1 MAGPILSSPKTMKPH
16 KPIESLILTI
26 REQKVILDA
35 DLAVLYGVPTKVFN
49 QAVKRNSERFPAD
62 FTFQLTMQEWDNLK
76 SQIVTSSLAGAK
88 IHEPAQAHPHNATN
102 TPGGRRKPPHAFTE
116 HGAIMAATVLNS
128 SEAVAMSVFVVR
140 AFMQMREQ
148 LAANAAILKRM
159 AEIDRTLLEHDTA
172 LSSIWKKLQPLLAPP
187 PSVPEPPKRRIGFNA
202 ENK

>member
-1 MAGPILSSPKTMKPH
+1 MKPS
-16 KPIESLILTI
+16 KPIESLILTL
-26 REQKVILDA
+26 RGQKVILDT
-35 DLAVLYGVPTKVFN
+35 DLALLYGVPTKVFN

-62 FTFQLTMQEWDNLK
+62 FTFQLTIQEWDNLK
-76 SQIVTSSLAGAK
+76 SQIVTSSLVGGK
-88 IHEPAQAHPHNATN
+88 FHEPAQEYPHNATN
-102 TPGGRRKPPHAFTE
+102 THGGRRKPPHAFTE

-128 SEAVAMSVFVVR
+128 TEAVAMSVFVVR

-187 PSVPEPPKRRIGFNA
+187 PPVPEPPKRRIGFNA